1 MLSCIALIGQ
11 KNNPL
16 YIRTAEPDRN
26 LKLQHAVY
34 SSLDVIDEKV
44 ANTTPKASASDRDM
58 FLGLLFPAD
67 EHRLYGYVTSTNI
80 KLVLVVS
87 DPAAVDRDIKKLFRS
102 IHESYIA
109 LVSNPFYNP
118 DSVIES
124 KKFDSS
130 MDALLVDT
138 SKS

>member
-1 MLSCIALIGQ
+1 MLSCVTVIGQ

-26 LKLQHAVY
+26 LRLQHAVY
-34 SSLDVIDEKV
+34 SSLDVIDEKIG
-44 ANTTPKASASDRDM
+44 ATASKSSSSDRDK

-80 KLVLVVS
+80 KLVLVVC
-87 DPAAVDRDIKKLFRS
+87 DPSALETDIKKLFRT
-102 IHESYIA
+102 IHDAYIS
-109 LVSNPFYNP
+109 LVSNPFYKP

-124 KKFDSS
+124 TRFDAVVTS
-130 MDALLVDT
+130 LLAK
-138 SKS
+138 SKD

>member
-1 MLSCIALIGQ
+1 M
-11 KNNPL
+11 
-16 YIRTAEPDRN
+16 TTT
-26 LKLQHAVY
+26 
-34 SSLDVIDEKV
+34 V